1 LSLAWF
7 SFIINGNTL
16 SKKALE
22 LLKKHI
28 FLLLSV
34 VLFGV
39 AALNFFNFEK
49 DAPGASEQHY
59 ISSIRSR
66 VKSIIQISKN
76 ELVDVAAHYQKSS
89 ENTFLN
95 FETHTIYP
103 YFVFRKGRLIYWS
116 DHRYVP
122 YYWQLA
128 KGEQASL
135 LYDNKDKYITNSVSL
150 NFRGEKVEIF
160 SLINLYRNFRNEN
173 DYLKN
178 GYNNEIFII
187 EPKEITNQPN
197 IKSLY
202 NINDD
207 SGKYL
212 FTIIPPQIEKIN
224 SPNIPTNTLFL
235 LALSILLFGVYIII
249 WISRLRKKHQF
260 GRGFIL
266 LMFYLFFVRLIMLA
280 NSIPFI
286 FYESSLFNPRFLTV
300 SELAPSLGDVL
311 LNAIVIFILAVYLVQ
326 SFYRSTLYYKL
337 FKAPKVFQNILSVT
351 LVVITIL
358 FTFISYKNL
367 CNIYEKSEF
376 SLDLSLSISFST
388 LKIATLSF
396 YLLLSGIFFLVLH
409 LSSSL
414 FLRINKKTKN
424 GILKWLLGMVIGLS
438 IITIL
443 DQFRWIYLLSGMYFL
458 MLSHYKYPRFLYS
471 FKYKTTIYFFTGAFV
486 FALIAMYVIEAEEQK
501 KDYFDKQNFGQKYL
515 AENDLLGEGLLT
527 RVVQTIQ
534 EDTSIRQSI
543 NRQTLAREQTQQLI
557 KSKHL
562 DLYFDRYETDVL
574 VFDSRGNS
582 LDIMEDSKNFSFFEK
597 TFKQQ
602 AYKTA
607 NPSVFFINDVGN
619 NFIKQYLAFIT
630 IQENSNLVGYVVLD
644 LKLRDEFDHSVYPEL
659 LLDKKFTQAPDTKNY
674 SYAIYDKANRL
685 IFSSGSYN
693 YARKLPE
700 SVLSDSMLYEKGIEL
715 NDFTHVG
722 KIGQNGRKIVIS
734 AKYQAWQNLFSN
746 FSFLFLL
753 SVLIIIIVMIL
764 YAFRYGLIKLIVNF
778 ATKILLYINAAFL
791 LPLLLVII
799 ITLSVIDSTFIS
811 NQEKGYLDNTKNI
824 NSTVQIQLENF
835 IQKRM
840 SRAFLEQEINDLAR
854 DTKLDI
860 NFYSLDGKLDLTTRP
875 LVYEYGLLSNYIN
888 PEAYRRIIEEKENE
902 ALLPESLGSLNYKTA
917 YMSVKGHSGKPSGVI
932 GIPFFDAKPTLDRQI
947 TEVVA
952 SILSIFACLFLILLI
967 LSYFASNILTNPLR
981 LVAQKL
987 KKTNLDK
994 LNERLEWNSD
1004 DEIGILMREYNKM
1017 LKKLEDSKVA
1027 LSLSEKQTAWRE
1039 MAKQVAHEIKNPLTP
1054 MKLSIQQLQRT
1065 IVVDNPKTKE
1075 RIARALNSLT
1085 EQIDNISEIANSF
1098 SEFAK
1103 MPVPRNELFDLVPL
1117 IQKSADLY
1125 AEDERISL
1133 NAYIKEKEAWV
1144 VGDHQFMSRV
1154 ITNLIINGIQSVPL
1168 EKRAIIN
1175 LRLYRNEDDNIAII
1189 EIQDNGSGIP
1199 ENIRQ
1204 RVFIPNFT
1212 TKVGGSGLGLAMAR
1226 RGVEHAGGNIWFE
1239 TETDRGTTFF
1249 IDLPLAIKL

>member
-1 LSLAWF
+1 MKKY
-7 SFIINGNTL
+7 GNIL

-22 LLKKHI
+22 FLKKHI
-28 FLLLSV
+28 FLILSI

-39 AALNFFNFEK
+39 AALNFFIFEK

-66 VKSIIQISKN
+66 VKSTILVSKN
-76 ELVDVAAHYQKSS
+76 EIVNVAARYQKSS
-89 ENTFLN
+89 GNTFLN
-95 FETHTIYP
+95 FETHTVYP
-103 YFVFRKGRLIYWS
+103 YFIFRNGKLIYWS

-122 YYWQLA
+122 DYQQLT
-128 KGEQASL
+128 KEEQANL
-135 LYDNKDKYITNSVSL
+135 LYDANGKYITNSIVF
-150 NFRGEKVEIF
+150 NHRGVKVEIF
-160 SLINLYRNFRNEN
+160 SLINLYRKFRNEN

-178 GYNNEIFII
+178 GYNHEIFIT
-187 EPKEITNQPN
+187 EPKGITNQPSN
-197 IKSLY
+197 KSLY
-202 NINDD
+202 NINDEN
-207 SGKYL
+207 GKYL

-260 GRGFIL
+260 GRAFIL

-286 FYESSLFNPRFLTV
+286 FYESSLFNPKFLTV

-311 LNAIVIFILAVYLVQ
+311 LNAIVIFILVVYLVQ

-337 FKAPKVFQNILSVT
+337 FKVSKIFQNILSVT
-351 LVVITIL
+351 LVIIAIL
-358 FTFISYKNL
+358 HTFISYRNL
-367 CNIYEKSEF
+367 CNIYEKSQF

-409 LSSSL
+409 LTSSL

-424 GILKWLLGMVIGLS
+424 GILNWFLGLVIGS
-438 IITIL
+438 IIITFL
-443 DQFRWIYLLSGMYFL
+443 DQFRWIYILTGMYFL
-458 MLSHYKYPRFLYS
+458 MVYHYKYPRFLYS

-486 FALIAMYVIEAEEQK
+486 FALIAMYVIRAEEQK

-527 RVVQTIQ
+527 RVVQTIEQ
-534 EDTSIRQSI
+534 DTAIRLAV

-562 DLYFDRYETDVL
+562 DLYFDRYDTEVL
-574 VFDSRGNS
+574 AFDSYGNS
-582 LDIMEDSKNFSFFEK
+582 LDITEGSKNLSFYEE
-597 TFKQQ
+597 TFKQP

-619 NFIKQYLAFIT
+619 NFIKQYLAFIP
-630 IQENSNLVGYVVLD
+630 IQENLSLVGYVVLD
-644 LKLRDEFDHSVYPEL
+644 LKLRDEFAQSVYPEL
-659 LLDKKFTQAPDTKNY
+659 LLDKKFTQTPDTKNY

-693 YARKLPE
+693 YIRKLPV
-700 SVLSDSMLYEKGIEL
+700 SVLLDSMLYEKGIEL

-722 KIGQNGRKIVIS
+722 KVGQNGRKIVIS
-734 AKYQAWQNLFSN
+734 AKYQAWRNLFSN

-753 SVLIIIIVMIL
+753 SVLFIIIVMIL
-764 YAFRYGLIKLIVNF
+764 YAIRYGLKNLNVNF
-778 ATKILLYINAAFL
+778 ATKIQLYINAAFL

-824 NSTVQIQLENF
+824 TSTVQLQLENF

-875 LVYEYGLLSNYIN
+875 LVYEYGLLSNFIN
-888 PEAYRRIIEEKENE
+888 PAAYRRIIEEKENE
-902 ALLPESLGSLNYKTA
+902 VLLPESLGSLNYKTA
-917 YMSVKGHSGKPSGVI
+917 FMSIKGHDSKPIGVI
-932 GIPFFDAKPTLDRQI
+932 GIPFFDAKPSLDRQV
-947 TEVVA
+947 TDVVA
-952 SILSIFACLFLILLI
+952 SILSVFNWLFLILLI

-1017 LKKLEDSKVA
+1017 LKKLEESKVA
-1027 LSLSEKQTAWRE
+1027 LSMSEKQTAWRE

-1103 MPVPRNELFDLVPL
+1103 MPVPRNEVFDLVPL

-1144 VGDHQFMSRV
+1144 VGDRQFVSRV
-1154 ITNLIINGIQSVPL
+1154 ITNLIINGIQSVPI

-1189 EIQDNGSGIP
+1189 EIQDNGTGIP

-1249 IDLPLAIKL
+1249 IDLPLALK

>member
-1 LSLAWF
+1 MAWF
-7 SFIINGNTL
+7 SINRNGNIL
-16 SKKALE
+16 FKKALE
-22 LLKKHI
+22 FIKKHI
-28 FLLLSV
+28 FLILSV
-34 VLFGV
+34 FIFGV
-39 AALNFFNFEK
+39 AALIFFIFEK

-66 VKSIIQISKN
+66 VKSKILTSKN
-76 ELVDVAAHYQKSS
+76 ELENVAMLYQKSS
-89 ENTFLN
+89 GNTFFN
-95 FETHTIYP
+95 FETTRFYP
-103 YFVFRKGRLIYWS
+103 YFVFRNGQLVYWS

-122 YYWQLA
+122 DYQQLT
-128 KGEQASL
+128 KGEQTSL
-135 LYDNKDKYITNSVSL
+135 LYADNGKYITNSVAF
-150 NFRGEKVEIF
+150 NFGGAKFEIF
-160 SLINLYRNFRNEN
+160 SLINLYRKFRNEN

-178 GYNNEIFII
+178 GYDHEVFIT
-187 EPKEITNQPN
+187 EPKEITKQPN
-197 IKSLY
+197 NKSLY
-202 NINDD
+202 NINDEN
-207 SGKYL
+207 GKYL
-212 FTIIPPQIEKIN
+212 LTIIPPQIEKIN

-235 LALSILLFGVYIII
+235 LALSILFFGVYIII
-249 WISRLRKKHQF
+249 WISRLRNKHQF
-260 GRGFIL
+260 GRAFIL

-280 NSIPFI
+280 NGIPFI
-286 FYESSLFNPRFLTV
+286 FYESSLFNSKFLTV

-311 LNAIVIFILAVYLVQ
+311 LNAIVIFILVVYLVQ

-337 FKAPKVFQNILSVT
+337 IKAPKVFQNILSVI
-351 LVVITIL
+351 LVIIAIL
-358 FTFISYKNL
+358 HTFISYRNL
-367 CNIYEKSEF
+367 CNIYEKSQF
-376 SLDLSLSISFST
+376 SLDLSLSISFSA

-414 FLRINKKTKN
+414 FLRINKNTKY
-424 GILKWLLGMVIGLS
+424 GILKWLIGLLIGLI

-443 DQFRWIYLLSGMYFL
+443 DQFSWIYLLTGIYFL
-458 MLSHYKYPRFLYS
+458 VIYRYKYPRFLYS

-486 FALIAMYVIEAEEQK
+486 FALIAMNVIRTEDPK
-501 KDYFDKQNFGQKYL
+501 KDHFDKHNFGQKYL

-527 RVVQTIQ
+527 KVVKTIEQ
-534 EDTSIRQSI
+534 DTAIRQAVK
-543 NRQTLAREQTQQLI
+543 RQTLAREQTQQLI

-562 DLYFDRYETDVL
+562 DLYFDRYDTEVL
-574 VFDSRGNS
+574 AFDSDGNS
-582 LDIMEDSKNFSFFEK
+582 LDITEGSKNLSFYEES
-597 TFKQQ
+597 FKQP

-607 NPSVFFINDVGN
+607 NPSIFFINDVGN
-619 NFIKQYLAFIT
+619 NFIKQYLTFIP
-630 IQENSNLVGYVVLD
+630 IYENSSLVGYVVLD
-644 LKLRDEFDHSVYPEL
+644 LKLRDEFAHSVYPEL
-659 LLDKKFTQAPDTKNY
+659 LLDKKFTQTPDTKNY

-693 YARKLPE
+693 YVRKLPT
-700 SVLSDSMLYEKGIEL
+700 SLLSDSRLYEKGIEF
-715 NDFTHVG
+715 NDFKHVG

-734 AKYQAWQNLFSN
+734 SKYEVWQILFSN

-753 SVLIIIIVMIL
+753 SVLFIIIVMIL
-764 YAFRYGLIKLIVNF
+764 YAICYGLKNLNVNF
-778 ATKILLYINAAFL
+778 ATKIQLYINAAFL

-824 NSTVQIQLENF
+824 TFTVQLQLESF

-860 NFYSLDGKLDLTTRP
+860 NIYNLDGKLDLTTRP
-875 LVYEYGLLSNYIN
+875 LVYEYGLLSNFIN
-888 PEAYRRIIEEKENE
+888 PAAYSRIIEEKENE
-902 ALLPESLGSLNYKTA
+902 VLLAESLGSLNYKTA
-917 YMSVKGHSGKPSGVI
+917 YMSIKGHDTKPIGVI
-932 GIPFFDAKPTLDRQI
+932 GIPFFDAKPTLDRQV
-947 TEVVA
+947 TDVVA
-952 SILSIFACLFLILLI
+952 SILSIFAWLFLILLI
-967 LSYFASNILTNPLR
+967 LSYFASNILIHPLR

-987 KKTNLDK
+987 NKTSLDK

-1017 LKKLEDSKVA
+1017 LKKLEESKVV
-1027 LSLSEKQTAWRE
+1027 LSMSEKQTAWRE

-1065 IVVDNPKTKE
+1065 IVVDNLKTKE
-1075 RIARALNSLT
+1075 RIANALNSLT

-1098 SEFAK
+1098 SEFAE
-1103 MPVPRNELFDLVPL
+1103 MPVPRNEVFDLVPL
-1117 IQKSADLY
+1117 IQKLADLY
-1125 AEDERISL
+1125 AEDERISF

-1144 VGDHQFMSRV
+1144 VGDRQFMSRV
-1154 ITNLIINGIQSVPL
+1154 ITNLIINGIQSVPK

-1212 TKVGGSGLGLAMAR
+1212 TEVGGSGLGLAMAR

-1249 IDLPLAIKL
+1249 IDLPLAIR

>member
-7 SFIINGNTL
+7 SLKCKGNIL
-16 SKKALE
+16 SEKALE

-28 FLLLSV
+28 FLILSV

-39 AALNFFNFEK
+39 AALNFFILEK

-59 ISSIRSR
+59 ISSIKSR
-66 VKSIIQISKN
+66 VKSKILISKN
-76 ELVDVAAHYQKSS
+76 ELVNVSLQYQKSS
-89 ENTFLN
+89 GNSFLN
-95 FETHTIYP
+95 FETHTVYP
-103 YFVFRKGRLIYWS
+103 YFVFSNGQLIYWS

-122 YYWQLA
+122 DYRQLT
-128 KGEQASL
+128 KGEQTCL
-135 LYDNKDKYITNSVSL
+135 LYDDKGKYITNSVAFNL
-150 NFRGEKVEIF
+150 KGAKVEIF
-160 SLINLYRNFRNEN
+160 SLINLYRRFRNEN

-178 GYNNEIFII
+178 GYNHEIFIT
-187 EPKEITNQPN
+187 EPREISNQPN

-202 NINDD
+202 NIDD
-207 SGKYL
+207 DNGKYL

-260 GRGFIL
+260 GRAFIL
-266 LMFYLFFVRLIMLA
+266 LMLYLFFVRLIMLA

-286 FYESSLFNPRFLTV
+286 FYESSLFNPKFLTV

-311 LNAIVIFILAVYLVQ
+311 LNAIVVFILAVYLVQ

-337 FKAPKVFQNILSVT
+337 FKAPKVFQNILSIT
-351 LVVITIL
+351 LVVIAIL
-358 FTFISYKNL
+358 YTFISYRNL
-367 CNIYEKSEF
+367 CNIYEKSQF

-388 LKIATLSF
+388 LKIATLWF
-396 YLLLSGIFFLVLH
+396 YLILSAIFFLVLH

-414 FLRINKKTKN
+414 FLRINKNTKK
-424 GILKWLLGMVIGLS
+424 GIINWLLGLVIGS
-438 IITIL
+438 IIIAIL
-443 DQFRWIYLLSGMYFL
+443 DQFRWIYILTGVYFL
-458 MLSHYKYPRFLYS
+458 MVYHFKYTRFLYS

-486 FALIAMYVIEAEEQK
+486 FALIAMYVIRAEEQK

-527 RVVQTIQ
+527 RVVQTIE
-534 EDTSIRQSI
+534 EDSSIREAF

-562 DLYFDRYETDVL
+562 DLYFDRYDTEVL
-574 VFDSRGNS
+574 AFDSKGNS
-582 LDIMEDSKNFSFFEK
+582 LDLMEGAKNLSFYEK
-597 TFKQQ
+597 TFKQL

-619 NFIKQYLAFIT
+619 NFIKQYLAFIP
-630 IQENSNLVGYVVLD
+630 IQENSSLVGHVVLD
-644 LKLRDEFDHSVYPEL
+644 LKLRDEFAQSVYPEL
-659 LLDKKFTQAPDTKNY
+659 LLDKKFTQTPDTKNY
-674 SYAIYDKANRL
+674 SYAIYNKANRL

-693 YARKLPE
+693 YIRKLPV
-700 SVLSDSMLYEKGIEL
+700 SVLSDSILYEKGIEL

-734 AKYQAWQNLFSN
+734 AKYQEWRNLFSN

-753 SVLIIIIVMIL
+753 SVLFIIIIMIL
-764 YAFRYGLIKLIVNF
+764 YAIRYGLKNLNVNF
-778 ATKILLYINAAFL
+778 ATKIQLYINAAFL

-799 ITLSVIDSTFIS
+799 ITLSVIDSTFIN
-811 NQEKGYLDNTKNI
+811 NQEQGYLDNTKNI
-824 NSTVQIQLENF
+824 TSTVQLQLENF
-835 IQKRM
+835 IQNRM

-860 NFYSLDGKLDLTTRP
+860 NFYSLEGKLDLTTRP
-875 LVYEYGLLSNYIN
+875 LVYEYGLLSKYIN
-888 PEAYRRIIEEKENE
+888 PAAYRRIIEENENE
-902 ALLPESLGSLNYKTA
+902 ALLPESLGNLKYKTA
-917 YMSVKGHSGKPSGVI
+917 YMSIKGYDSKTIGVI
-932 GIPFFDAKPTLDRQI
+932 GIPFFDAKPTLDRQV
-947 TEVVA
+947 TDVVA
-952 SILSIFACLFLILLI
+952 SILSVFASLFLILLI

-987 KKTNLDK
+987 KKTSLDK
-994 LNERLEWNSD
+994 LNERLEWHSD

-1017 LKKLEDSKVA
+1017 LKKLEESKVA
-1027 LSLSEKQTAWRE
+1027 LSMSEKQTAWRE

-1154 ITNLIINGIQSVPL
+1154 ITNLIINGIQSVPK
-1168 EKRAIIN
+1168 EKRVIIN

-1212 TKVGGSGLGLAMAR
+1212 TKDGGSGLGLAMAR

-1239 TETDRGTTFF
+1239 TETNRGTTFF
-1249 IDLPLAIKL
+1249 IDLPLAIR